1 MRKTPVSFELIIQKK
16 TFPIAE
22 SSKPEVGLMIGKF
35 ETKARILGM
44 RFALRSCCRPCYLKK
59 SLFFIYII
67 VTVGNIL
74 LKHLQCFWQYFL
86 DIPLT
91 QLIYCHPDYLN
102 NLILK
107 E

>member
-16 TFPIAE
+16 TFPIA
-22 SSKPEVGLMIGKF
+22 
-35 ETKARILGM
+35 LGM